1 MKIITKKLVVATRGS
16 KTYHYWRKTYNINK
30 WDMFYIQES
39 NIHKDIE
46 VSSKHYVI
54 YKGEVLDSYDEI
66 CDTIDRLI
74 IQKNRELKLS
84 KII

>member
-16 KTYHYWRKTYNINK
+16 KTYHYWRQTYNINK

-39 NIHKDIE
+39 TSHKGIE

-54 YKGEVLDSYDEI
+54 YRGVLIDSYDEI
-66 CDTIDRLI
+66 CDIIDSLI
-74 IQKNRELKLS
+74 LQRSREMKLN

>member
-1 MKIITKKLVVATRGS
+1 
-16 KTYHYWRKTYNINK
+16 
-30 WDMFYIQES
+30 MFYIQES
-39 NIHKDIE
+39 NIHKNIE
-46 VSSKHYVI
+46 VSSKHYVL